1 MINEQMLKMM
11 EQMAMKNPQFQ
22 KFVRQ
27 NSGKSMEEVCQKYG
41 IDPNLVRNII
51 GGATN
56 KT

>member
-1 MINEQMLKMM
+1 MNEQMLKMM

-27 NSGKSMEEVCQKYG
+27 NSGKSMEDVCKQYG
-41 IDPNLVRNII
+41 IDPNLVRSII